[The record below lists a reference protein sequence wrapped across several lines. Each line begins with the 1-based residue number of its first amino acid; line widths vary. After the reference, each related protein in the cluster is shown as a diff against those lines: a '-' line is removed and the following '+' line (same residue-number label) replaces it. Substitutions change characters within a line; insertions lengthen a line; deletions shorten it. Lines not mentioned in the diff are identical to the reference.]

1 MDTSAFTAS
10 IISQLL
16 AARPDWAFLN
26 FWQVSDIMKDRTR
39 FPAPQPTT
47 DDNARS
53 NTIPMDQTPPS
64 FKYINGP
71 DVPYVYREVLPTPLK
86 RANFVEGLPHLKC
99 KFGPLPPGELSPTK
113 SYSSF
118 DSGSV
123 VYEALRNLPTP
134 PPRFKE
140 LLEAE
145 GPGIG
150 GKGDYEPL
158 DREMEG
164 RSSRAFSHP
173 AETFKALN

>member
-1 MDTSAFTAS
+1 MDTSAFAAS

-118 DSGSV
+118 TRVLLFTRHFAIFQHRRHVSKNFSKLKARVSV
-123 VYEALRNLPTP
+123 
-134 PPRFKE
+134 
-140 LLEAE
+140 
-145 GPGIG
+145 G
-150 GKGDYEPL
+150 
-158 DREMEG
+158 REIT
-164 RSSRAFSHP
+164 SH
-173 AETFKALN
+173 